1 MILEYNIINII
12 KEAYMKKFL
21 YSSLLLILSLATG
34 WYSYTYLTGKLELL
48 GTFIS
53 GIGIGIFLM
62 FLKLNVKND
71 KINSYK
77 RELEK
82 ESIIS
87 DESSAKVKVLE
98 SKIEVLEKALE
109 NALKK

>member
-1 MILEYNIINII
+1 MILEYNII
-12 KEAYMKKFL
+12 KEGYMRKFA
-21 YSSLLLILSLATG
+21 YSSLLLILSLILG
-34 WYSYTYLTGKLELL
+34 WYSYTYLTGKWELL
-48 GTFIS
+48 GIFMS
-53 GIGIGIFLM
+53 GVGIGVFLM

-71 KINSYK
+71 RINSYK

-82 ESIIS
+82 ESITS
-87 DESSAKVKVLE
+87 DENYARVKVLE

>member
-1 MILEYNIINII
+1 
-12 KEAYMKKFL
+12 MKNTIFAL
-21 YSSLLLILSLATG
+21 MLLILSFVTVYG
-34 WYSYTYLTGKLELL
+34 SYFYFNDIYRLVGI
-48 GTFIS
+48 FVS
-53 GIGIGIFLM
+53 GILFGIFLM
-62 FLKLNVKND
+62 IIKLNVKND
-71 KINSYK
+71 RLKTYK

-82 ESIIS
+82 ESISS

>member
-1 MILEYNIINII
+1 
-12 KEAYMKKFL
+12 MKKFL
-21 YSSLLLILSLATG
+21 YIFLILILALASG
-34 WYSYTYLTGKLELL
+34 LYSYKYLTGTTELL
-48 GTFIS
+48 GVFIS
-53 GIGIGIFLM
+53 GVLIGILLM
-62 FLKLNVKND
+62 TLKLSVKND
-71 KINSYK
+71 KITSYK

-82 ESIIS
+82 ESINA

>member
-1 MILEYNIINII
+1 
-12 KEAYMKKFL
+12 MKKGILAF
-21 YSSLLLILSLATG
+21 LLLSLSVVEG
-34 WYSYTYLTGKLELL
+34 WYSYVYLSGKFELA
-48 GTFIS
+48 GIFIS

-62 FLKLNVKND
+62 FLKLNVNND
-71 KINSYK
+71 KLNSYK

-82 ESIIS
+82 ESVVS
-87 DESSAKVKVLE
+87 DKNSAKVKVLE

>member
-1 MILEYNIINII
+1 MLIGGV
-12 KEAYMKKFL
+12 MKKFL
-21 YSSLLLILSLATG
+21 LSLLLFLLSLTAG
-34 WYSYTYLTGKLELL
+34 WYSIYYLSGKLELA
-48 GTFIS
+48 GVFIS
-53 GIGIGIFLM
+53 GVGIGIFLM

-82 ESIIS
+82 ESVVS
-87 DESSAKVKVLE
+87 DENSAKVKVLQ